1 MAGRAGP
8 GGSQWAGGRG
18 AARLH
23 VAGRP
28 TWGRGERRRE
38 RRGREGA
45 GSSPGGAASQSRRN
59 PSPNGGGERG
69 GKPRKRE
76 GAADAGAVRV
86 WRCCRR
92 RGGAERLRS
101 APGLPPLLR
110 CGSGRSAGAGYKM
123 AGPVPGGGGAAAL
136 LLLPVSVLLLLGSVL
151 GSADPAA
158 PCPGGCS
165 CDAELLGC
173 GGLALP
179 EVPRDLPRW
188 PRHVNLSYNKLTEI
202 DPSAFAE
209 LLNLQE
215 VRLNNNE
222 LTTIPSLGPASSSVR
237 ALHLH
242 HNRIRSIE
250 ASQLKP
256 YVTLETLDLSFNDIT
271 EIRNGCFPQGLHIK
285 ELYLGSNRI
294 STLEPGAFDSLS
306 RSLLTLRLSK
316 NRITQ
321 LPVKAFRLP
330 RLIQLE
336 LNRNRIR
343 LIEGLTFQGLDSLEV
358 LKLQRNN
365 ISKLTDGAF
374 WGLAKMQ
381 VLHLEYNSLT
391 EVNSGSLYGLSS
403 LHQLHLSNNSISRI
417 NPDGWSFC
425 QKLHELILSYN
436 NLTRLD
442 EGSLADLGGLHVLR
456 LSHNSI
462 NHIAEGAFK
471 GLKNLRVLELDH
483 NDISGTIEDT
493 NGAFTGLENLS
504 KLTLFG
510 NKIKS
515 VAKKAFSGLEALEH
529 LNLGDNAI
537 RSIQAD
543 AFAKMKSLRQLHI
556 NSDSFLCDCQLKWLP
571 PWLVEKELQSF
582 VVATCAHPESLKSK
596 SIFAVLP
603 ESFVCDDVPKPQI
616 IIQPETTVAVLGKD
630 IRFTCSAA
638 SSSSSPMMFAWKKDN
653 EMLHNAEIENF
664 AHEGRYQCIIT
675 NHFGSTYSS
684 KARLTVNVL
693 PSFIKT
699 PHDITS
705 RTGTTARLECAAEGD
720 PTPQIAWQK
729 DGGTDFPAARE
740 RRMHVMPDDD
750 VFFITDVK
758 IEDMGVY
765 SCTAQNPAGSVLAN
779 ATLTVLETPSLIHPL
794 EDHVVSVG
802 ETVALQCKATGSP
815 PPRITWLKGDQPL
828 VVTERHHFTS
838 GNQLLIVRNV
848 ILEDAGKY
856 TCEMSNTLGTERA
869 HSHVSILQSLGC
881 RKDRTTVGI
890 ITIAVVCS
898 IVLTSLVWVCIIY
911 QTRKKSEEYSVTNTD
926 ETIVPPDVP
935 SYLSSQGTLSDRQE
949 AVVRVDNQQPNGH
962 VDSNGMCQTDA
973 GRCPDVEAP
982 TVGCRQPKLCIGYNK
997 DTWKTED
1004 MADGMLVPDKTGYG
1018 LPVVCADCSGSTDSM
1033 NVHIYPRE
1041 PEYYSEGL
1049 KTLDNTYHNAL
1060 SSKERSRKRAAGT
1073 GLLHPQQCNGIAS
1086 GRRTETDGT
1095 LYPSNHDRIGPGS
1108 TTSPLLADKHG
1119 SSQSVA
1125 KPSELNNLNLVRASP
1140 SGGSLKQLNVLPEA
1154 SPTLLDLQS
1163 EAEVKQAL
1171 LSNGYAPTACDSIPE
1186 FKPPNRSID

>member
-1 MAGRAGP
+1 
-8 GGSQWAGGRG
+8 
-18 AARLH
+18 
-23 VAGRP
+23 
-28 TWGRGERRRE
+28 
-38 RRGREGA
+38 
-45 GSSPGGAASQSRRN
+45 
-59 PSPNGGGERG
+59 
-69 GKPRKRE
+69 
-76 GAADAGAVRV
+76 
-86 WRCCRR
+86 
-92 RGGAERLRS
+92 
-101 APGLPPLLR
+101 
-110 CGSGRSAGAGYKM
+110 M
-123 AGPVPGGGGAAAL
+123 AGPVPGGGGSAAL
-136 LLLPVSVLLLLGSVL
+136 LPVLLVLGSVL

-158 PCPGGCS
+158 HCPGGCS

-471 GLKNLRVLELDH
+471 GLKNLRILELDH

-603 ESFVCDDVPKPQI
+603 ESFVCDDFPKPQI

-653 EMLHNAEIENF
+653 EMLHNAEIENFAHVRAKDGEVMEYTTILHLRHVTF

-911 QTRKKSEEYSVTNTD
+911 QTRKKSEEYSVTNT
-926 ETIVPPDVP
+926 
-935 SYLSSQGTLSDRQE
+935 
-949 AVVRVDNQQPNGH
+949 
-962 VDSNGMCQTDA
+962 GMCQTDA